1 MGPTIRYGS
10 NRDPDASTLLN
21 QEQPYGSG
29 DFGEV
34 GATGILALDTRD
46 RAKHPGSVAL
56 RNFGYPRHG
65 AHVAVRG
72 QVFPKA
78 WDVEETFGSV
88 RGSAAVY
95 LSPASEKTPTLALRA
110 GGQKLFGRYPYFEA
124 AYLGGGLGGFGP
136 AAGDDPVR
144 GLPRHR
150 YAGDSSL
157 YGSADLRIYVS
168 RFRLILP
175 GTWGIL
181 GFADSGRVWLEGE
194 DSNKWHTGYGGG
206 LWFAWLDRAN
216 AISATYARSEGRNAF
231 YVHAGFA
238 F

>member
-1 MGPTIRYGS
+1 VGPTVRYGS
-10 NRDPDASTLLN
+10 NVEPDASTLLN
-21 QEQPYGSG
+21 EEDAYGSA

-65 AHVAVRG
+65 VHVAVRG

-78 WDVEETFGSV
+78 LDVEETFGSV

-95 LSPASEKTPTLALRA
+95 LSPASERTPTLALRA
-110 GGQKLFGRYPYFEA
+110 GGQKLFASYPYFEA
-124 AYLGGGLGGFGP
+124 VPGGGRGFGP
-136 AAGDDPVR
+136 SAGDDPV
-144 GLPRHR
+144 PCFPPH
-150 YAGDSSL
+150 AGDSGL
-157 YGSADLRIYVS
+157 TERRRLR
-168 RFRLILP
+168 LP
-175 GTWGIL
+175 ISCQAPGVL
-181 GFADSGRVWLEGE
+181 AFADAGRSVEGE
-194 DSNKWHTGYGGG
+194 DSNRWHKGYGGG

-216 AISATYARSEGRNAF
+216 AVSAMFAHSEGRNAV